1 MDILGIGTDIVE
13 CPRIGKMIEQHG
25 ELFLRR
31 VYTEREIRYCQAR
44 KHAIE
49 HFAGRWAAKEAIL
62 KAIGTGWSRG
72 LSWTDLEVRNS
83 SSGRPRVLVRAG
95 AKEAA
100 LERGIGDIL
109 ISISHC
115 RTYATAYALAL
126 GPGTAKIYRDG
137 DEGGS
142 GETRSVE

>member
-13 CPRIGKMIEQHG
+13 CPRIGKMIEQYG

-31 VYTEREIRYCQAR
+31 VYTAREIRYCQAR

-62 KAIGTGWSRG
+62 KAMGTGWSRG
-72 LSWTDLEVRNS
+72 IAWTDVEVR
-83 SSGRPRVLVRAG
+83 SGENGQPQVMVCG
-95 AKEAA
+95 VAKEVAR
-100 LERGIGDIL
+100 ERGIADIL

-115 RTYATAYALAL
+115 RTYATAYAVAISREPPPARPPA
-126 GPGTAKIYRDG
+126 G
-137 DEGGS
+137 
-142 GETRSVE
+142 